1 MTAVGID
8 VSKAMLDLAFND
20 TTKVYRFH
28 NTQAGIRRLVELLR
42 ARPGVRI
49 VLEATGG
56 YEEAVLDTCAEA
68 GLWIAR
74 INPRQARDF
83 ARAAGQLAKTDNLDA
98 RMLAEMA
105 AVFHARLRRHVPA
118 EPWQAELKC
127 WLRRRRQIVDNIQRS
142 RQQMA
147 LTLPAIRLLVKKTLV
162 SQQRELATVDAALK
176 ALLQAH
182 TTPALSSTK
191 GLGPVFQTTAL
202 ALLPELGLLSRHQ
215 IAKLVGVAPLN
226 RDSGKTQG
234 KRQIYG
240 GRSEVRLSSLKCHFG
255 VTMREAQIG
264 LYREVVDRGWYRR
277 HPRARN
283 ARLRGARGAVYG
295 HAVGGALGPDH
306 AGALSTTACAGEAC
320 EGRLGRVHAQAADD
334 RQRPPPGRTA
344 GYGCDR
350 LRRLMGGEAQD
361 SC

>member
-20 TTKVYRFH
+20 AAKVHRFH
-28 NTQAGIRRLVELLR
+28 NTPAGIRRLVELLG

-56 YEEAVLDTCAEA
+56 YEEAVLDACAEA

-105 AVFHARLRRHVPA
+105 SVFHARLRRHVPA

-127 WLRRRRQIVDNIQRS
+127 WLRRRRQIVDSIQRNK
-142 RQQMA
+142 QQLA

-191 GLGPVFQTTAL
+191 GLGPVFQSTAL
-202 ALLPELGLLSRHQ
+202 ALLPELGLLSRQQ

-240 GRSEVRLSSLKCHFG
+240 GRSEMRVALYMATLSAVRWDPILRAYYQQL
-255 VTMREAQIG
+255 
-264 LYREVVDRGWYRR
+264 
-277 HPRARN
+277 RARGKLAKVALVACMRKLLTIVN
-283 ARLRGARGAVYG
+283 ARRRDELQGVD
-295 HAVGGALGPDH
+295 VI
-306 AGALSTTACAGEAC
+306 ACAA
-320 EGRLGRVHAQAADD
+320 
-334 RQRPPPGRTA
+334 
-344 GYGCDR
+344 
-350 LRRLMGGEAQD
+350 
-361 SC
+361 

>member
-20 TTKVYRFH
+20 AAKVHRFH
-28 NTQAGIRRLVELLR
+28 NTPAGIRRLVELLR
-42 ARPGVRI
+42 ARPGARI
-49 VLEATGG
+49 VVEATGG
-56 YEEAVLDTCAEA
+56 YEEAVLESCADA

-127 WLRRRRQIVDNIQRS
+127 WLRRRRQIVDNIQRN

-176 ALLQAH
+176 LLLQAH

-191 GLGPVFQTTAL
+191 GLGPVFQSTAL
-202 ALLPELGLLSRHQ
+202 ALLPELGLLSRQQ

-240 GRSEVRLSSLKCHFG
+240 GRSEVRVALYMATLSAVRWDPIL
-255 VTMREAQIG
+255 RAYYQQ
-264 LYREVVDRGWYRR
+264 L
-277 HPRARN
+277 RARGKLAKVALVACMRKLLTIVN
-283 ARLRGARGAVYG
+283 ARRRVELQ
-295 HAVGGALGPDH
+295 GGDVI
-306 AGALSTTACAGEAC
+306 ACAA
-320 EGRLGRVHAQAADD
+320 
-334 RQRPPPGRTA
+334 
-344 GYGCDR
+344 
-350 LRRLMGGEAQD
+350 
-361 SC
+361 